1 MSKKGFEKFYRNAV
15 RLADTERR
23 RLNLPSKFC
32 EIDDDGEEFVER
44 LYDEKQTEQKAAEFI
59 LDNYI
64 RPQSLLSIKEPSYIE
79 RGLYRAYALM
89 ENEPSQFPI
98 VAEMTIG
105 LYYEDGGCEFE
116 FSVEWSKR
124 SDLTLAFHI
133 FAESFVAFAEFDDF
147 FARLATLDH
156 KTLSP
161 DEFRRI
167 LHQHGFQRW
176 NSPDD
181 TDEGKL
187 LTTGASD

>member
-15 RLADTERR
+15 RLAETQRR
-23 RLNLPSKFC
+23 RLDLPSTLW
-32 EIDDDGEEFVER
+32 EIDDDGEKFLKR
-44 LYDEKQTEQKAAEFI
+44 LYDENQTEQAAADFI
-59 LDNYI
+59 LENYA
-64 RPQSLLSIKEPSYIE
+64 RPLALPSVKRHDYEE
-79 RGLYRAYALM
+79 RGLSRAYALM

-116 FSVEWSKR
+116 FSVEWSNR

-147 FARLATLDH
+147 FARLGTLDH
-156 KTLSP
+156 KSLTP

-181 TDEGKL
+181 TDEEKL